1 MKSKGKSAAVL
12 IVLALLAAVL
22 CFTATMGIGSGRKL
36 SMHDIKRGL
45 DLSGGVSIV
54 YQADKENV
62 TDEEMRLATT
72 LIQNRLDRKNW
83 TEAEVSRQGNNRIR
97 VEIPG
102 VADAESAIEELGKTA
117 QLTFMDESGNVLLDG
132 SMIEDAKKEVGSVSS
147 DSGSQPYV
155 ALKFNEE
162 EKQKVAD
169 ATKNNIGKRILI
181 VMDNDVISGPT
192 VNSEITDG
200 EAMITGGFTG
210 DSAQELADLI
220 KEGAMPFDLSVMEMN
235 NIGARLGANAIETSL
250 KSAVVGV
257 ALVLLFMLLVYRVGG
272 FAADWALVI
281 YMGLEVAVLSLFNV
295 TLTLPGIA
303 GVILSVGMAVDANV
317 IIFERFKEEVSSG
330 KTMRSAVKTSFSRA
344 LPAILDGNV
353 TTLIAAAILYFMG
366 TGTIKGFA
374 ITLIIG
380 IVLSMFTAVVIT
392 RLIIMGI
399 IGLGINKQS
408 YFAVKPKLKEV
419 KENQ

>member
-12 IVLALLAAVL
+12 IILAVLAAVL

-117 QLTFMDESGNVLLDG
+117 QLTFTDESGNVLLDG
-132 SMIEDAKKEVGSVSS
+132 SMIEDAKKEVGAVSG

-155 ALKFNEE
+155 ALKFNDQG
-162 EKQKVAD
+162 KQAFAD

-181 VMDNDVISGPT
+181 VMDNDVISAPT

-408 YFAVKPKLKEV
+408 YFAIKPKLKEV
-419 KENQ
+419 KDNQ

>member
-1 MKSKGKSAAVL
+1 MHSK
-12 IVLALLAAVL
+12 
-22 CFTATMGIGSGRKL
+22 
-36 SMHDIKRGL
+36 
-45 DLSGGVSIV
+45 
-54 YQADKENV
+54 
-62 TDEEMRLATT
+62 
-72 LIQNRLDRKNW
+72 
-83 TEAEVSRQGNNRIR
+83 
-97 VEIPG
+97 
-102 VADAESAIEELGKTA
+102 
-117 QLTFMDESGNVLLDG
+117 
-132 SMIEDAKKEVGSVSS
+132 
-147 DSGSQPYV
+147 
-155 ALKFNEE
+155 
-162 EKQKVAD
+162 KQK
-169 ATKNNIGKRILI
+169 IGCW
-181 VMDNDVISGPT
+181 
-192 VNSEITDG
+192 
-200 EAMITGGFTG
+200 
-210 DSAQELADLI
+210 
-220 KEGAMPFDLSVMEMN
+220 
-235 NIGARLGANAIETSL
+235 IETSL

-366 TGTIKGFA
+366 TGTIKGFS